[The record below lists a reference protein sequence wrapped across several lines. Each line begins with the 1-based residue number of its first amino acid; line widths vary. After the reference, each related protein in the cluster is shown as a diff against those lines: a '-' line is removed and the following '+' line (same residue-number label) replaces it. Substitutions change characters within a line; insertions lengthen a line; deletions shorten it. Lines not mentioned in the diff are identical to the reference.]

1 MLWFLGASRLAIITS
16 ISKSYL
22 ILRFRLFGQKWS
34 FATVCT
40 TSMVSFVLLLS
51 PLPKEQKMAEVCAIN
66 YSVCWKPLPIKTSL
80 CFIRKQL
87 LGDPRSSSK
96 NYDSWTHCLVRII
109 CPVIPKVAF
118 LGGIKTWGK
127 LSALPTFF
135 GLATLEIRKPSEH
148 LVNLLG
154 NQLTSTVKWSEVLLI
169 GAKLK
174 TASSL
179 MSSVCWSRRLEVDD
193 EELSPPSKSLTRTSN
208 SSSSSASMASTA
220 STASSSLL
228 RSRDAVKTWSK
239 RTEWVWKNR
248 VLLIS
253 KFEIQFTYSLHP
265 LWISPIFTTSSAI
278 QSIYYLLYLL
288 SIPPN

>member
-1 MLWFLGASRLAIITS
+1 M
-16 ISKSYL
+16 
-22 ILRFRLFGQKWS
+22 
-34 FATVCT
+34 
-40 TSMVSFVLLLS
+40 
-51 PLPKEQKMAEVCAIN
+51 
-66 YSVCWKPLPIKTSL
+66 
-80 CFIRKQL
+80 
-87 LGDPRSSSK
+87 SS
-96 NYDSWTHCLVRII
+96 
-109 CPVIPKVAF
+109 IPKVAF
-118 LGGIKTWGK
+118 LGWIKTWGK

-239 RTEWVWKNR
+239 RTEWVWQKQSIINFQIR
-248 VLLIS
+248 NSVHLYSSISTIFSTYFQFHLLFIS
-253 KFEIQFTYSLHP
+253 SILHSNYSPLDLLSNPTTHNSKYSLIYLLSTLTTVHLIYHPFHLLSTSSNFNFTYSRLHLTPTSPNLNFTYSPLDLLSIQFTFNF
-265 LWISPIFTTSSAI
+265 I
-278 QSIYYLLYLL
+278 
-288 SIPPN
+288 

>member
-1 MLWFLGASRLAIITS
+1 MDELHLSMNCLSILESVHMYLDGVHPWMSLVLEAMLWFLGASRLAIITS

-22 ILRFRLFGQKWS
+22 ILRFRLYGQKWC
-34 FATVCT
+34 FATVCIT

-87 LGDPRSSSK
+87 LGDPRSSCK

-135 GLATLEIRKPSEH
+135 WPCHFR
-148 LVNLLG
+148 N
-154 NQLTSTVKWSEVLLI
+154 
-169 GAKLK
+169 
-174 TASSL
+174 
-179 MSSVCWSRRLEVDD
+179 
-193 EELSPPSKSLTRTSN
+193 
-208 SSSSSASMASTA
+208 
-220 STASSSLL
+220 
-228 RSRDAVKTWSK
+228 
-239 RTEWVWKNR
+239 
-248 VLLIS
+248 
-253 KFEIQFTYSLHP
+253 
-265 LWISPIFTTSSAI
+265 
-278 QSIYYLLYLL
+278 
-288 SIPPN
+288 

>member
-40 TSMVSFVLLLS
+40 TSMVSFVLLFS

-87 LGDPRSSSK
+87 LGDPRSSCK

-118 LGGIKTWGK
+118 LGWIKTWGK

-148 LVNLLG
+148 LVNLQG

-239 RTEWVWKNR
+239 RTEWVWQKQSIINFKIR
-248 VLLIS
+248 NSVHLFSPPTLH
-253 KFEIQFTYSLHP
+253 FTYIHHF
-265 LWISPIFTTSSAI
+265 ICYTVH
-278 QSIYYLLYLL
+278 LL
-288 SIPPN
+288 SSLPTINST

>member
-1 MLWFLGASRLAIITS
+1 
-16 ISKSYL
+16 
-22 ILRFRLFGQKWS
+22 
-34 FATVCT
+34 
-40 TSMVSFVLLLS
+40 
-51 PLPKEQKMAEVCAIN
+51 MAEVCAIN

-228 RSRDAVKTWSK
+228 RSRDAVKTWRK
-239 RTEWVWKNR
+239 RTEWVWQKQSIINFQIR
-248 VLLIS
+248 NSVHLYS
-253 KFEIQFTYSLHP
+253 PPFFSNYFQFYLQ
-265 LWISPIFTTSSAI
+265 LISPILHSNYSP
-278 QSIYYLLYLL
+278 LDLL
-288 SIPPN
+288 SNSTTHYSTYSQLHLLFTSPTLNPTYHPFQYSLLHLISTSPTLDFT